1 MEMPD
6 RAQALRQ
13 YQRRAAGYDRG
24 FSSRAVARVR
34 RRAVERLELTRGAVV
49 LDVACGTGVNF
60 AAVQRAVGPGGRLI
74 GVDLSPEML
83 DVARARVETVGWR
96 NVELLQS
103 AIEEADLPAADAALF
118 SYTHDVLRS
127 PEAVQRVV
135 DAVRP
140 GNRVVAAGLKAMPW
154 GGPVNAVLRRIARG
168 YVTTFDGFD
177 EPWDRLAAGLSGVR
191 VEAMVL
197 GSAYVVSGHAGVDP
211 VDPDPPGVKATSN
224 RFGGGQPE

>member
-1 MEMPD
+1 MPE
-6 RAQALRQ
+6 REQALRQ
-13 YQRRAAGYDRG
+13 YRRRAAGYDRG

-34 RRAVERLELTRGAVV
+34 RRALERLELTRGAVV

-60 AAVQRAVGPGGRLI
+60 AAIQRAVGPGGRLI

-83 DVARARVETVGWR
+83 GVAHARVETAGWR

-127 PEAVQRVV
+127 PQAVQRVL
-135 DAVRP
+135 DAVRS
-140 GNRVVAAGLKAMPW
+140 GARVVAAGLKAMPW
-154 GGPVNAVLRRIARG
+154 GGPANAVLRRIARG

-177 EPWDRLAAGLSGVR
+177 EPWDQLAAGLTGVR
-191 VEAMVL
+191 VENMML
-197 GSAYVVSGHAGVDP
+197 GSAYVVSGHARVDLVDP
-211 VDPDPPGVKATSN
+211 AV
-224 RFGGGQPE
+224 

>member
-1 MEMPD
+1 MPD

-13 YQRRAAGYDRG
+13 YRRRAAGYDRG
-24 FSSRAVARVR
+24 WSSRAVARVR
-34 RRAVERLELTRGAVV
+34 RRALERLDLTRGAVV

-60 AAVQRAVGPGGRLI
+60 PAIQRAIGPGGRLM

-83 DVARARVETVGWR
+83 DVARARVETAGWR
-96 NVELLQS
+96 NVELIQ
-103 AIEEADLPAADAALF
+103 AAVEEANLPAADAALL

-127 PEAVQRVV
+127 PEALQRVL
-135 DAVRP
+135 DAMRP
-140 GNRVVAAGLKAMPW
+140 GARVVAAGLKAMPW

-191 VEAMVL
+191 VEAMML
-197 GSAYVVSGHAGVDP
+197 GSAFVVSGRAGADLVDP
-211 VDPDPPGVKATSN
+211 TRRREATTR
-224 RFGGGQPE
+224 RFGRDQRR